1 MMVLMVSVRVELV
14 ALTRKD
20 AVNTE
25 EREFYLLPTLMS
37 VAKLSYNEGDK
48 G

>member
-14 ALTRKD
+14 VQTRKD
-20 AVNTE
+20 AVNIE
-25 EREFYLLPTLMS
+25 ECGLYLLLTLMT

-48 G
+48 D